1 MLRKLI
7 SAASVL
13 AVSII
18 GLSQANPAQA
28 WPDYTT
34 DVSTVS
40 NTDSAWGV
48 TTLGKTLNSDM
59 VYLYQGNDGDQLSNR
74 FLKTMTVGSNGNL
87 QGPFTVAADNTG
99 AYFLLPD
106 GRSSWIDA
114 NGTFNLVYGI
124 FKDNGLKTVLNWT
137 TSSDGRAWS
146 APQVIETLSI
156 PEASACAADP
166 YNNCGIRDFA
176 LAVNAAGTVALEY
189 VVGQSDASNKIIFR
203 TKTFGKP
210 WSAPTVTNST
220 TSSVVFLH
228 LVSTGK
234 GWLTSYLY
242 ANDSS
247 SRSLY
252 SAFSKDD
259 KGSSWTAPQLRVTGE
274 CVWPQRFVQIAP
286 QKFSMLFTEGCDRPN
301 KALKS
306 QSFDAT
312 NSRFGNTQVIH
323 ATSGDITWINATDY
337 VSGQSAIGFTDYI
350 NFDGVPA
357 SAKYVVYK
365 NGVASAVQSVNES
378 ASEGSVGVQAISSM
392 SMDLLGHLTIVWGS
406 NRTLSD
412 RTHVSSF
419 YRGNRSDTEI
429 NFQNGNMY
437 AYSGFSNDGDV
448 YLIQMKNNSVD
459 ARVRIRSDAPDLNS
473 SVKISGNA
481 KRNAALTA
489 KLPLVTPNAI
499 GQRWNF
505 TQQWYSCQYQVTE
518 VLAIA
523 TENCTQI
530 AGATAITYKVKPAD
544 KGKFLQVRVNVKS
557 DNAMQVQYSASTLA
571 VK

>member
-1 MLRKLI
+1 MIRKLVSTATVLLI
-7 SAASVL
+7 SIV
-13 AVSII
+13 
-18 GLSQANPAQA
+18 GLSLANPAQA

-34 DVSTVS
+34 DVSSVS
-40 NTDSAWGV
+40 NEDSVWSV
-48 TTLGKTLNSDM
+48 TTLGKSLNSDM
-59 VYLYQGNDGDQLSNR
+59 VFFYQGTDGNQSSNR
-74 FLKTMTVGSNGNL
+74 FLKTMTVSSNGNL
-87 QGPFTVAADNTG
+87 QGPFTVATDNTG
-99 AYFLLPD
+99 AYFMLPD

-124 FKDNGLKTVLNWT
+124 YKNNGLNTSLNWT
-137 TSSDGRAWS
+137 TSLDGKTWS
-146 APQVIETLSI
+146 APQVVESLVT
-156 PEASACAADP
+156 PEGSACAAEP
-166 YNNCGIRDFA
+166 HYNCGIRDFA
-176 LAVNAAGTVALEY
+176 LAVNAAGTAALEY
-189 VVGQSDASNKIIFR
+189 VVGQNDGSNKVIFR
-203 TKTFGKP
+203 SKNFGKP

-220 TSSVVFLH
+220 TSNVGLLR

-234 GWLTSYLY
+234 GWLTSYIYENGSNL
-242 ANDSS
+242 
-247 SRSLY
+247 RSLY

-274 CVWPQRFVQIAP
+274 CIWPQRLVQIAP
-286 QKFSMLFTEGCDRPN
+286 QKFAMPFTEGCDRPN
-301 KALKS
+301 KSLKS
-306 QSFDAT
+306 QNFDAT

-323 ATSGDITWINATDY
+323 STTGDITWVNATDY
-337 VSGQSAIGFTDYI
+337 VAGQSAIGFTDYI
-350 NFDGVPA
+350 NLDGVPG

-378 ASEGSVGVQAISSM
+378 ASEGSIGVQFISSM

-406 NRTLSD
+406 NRTLSN
-412 RTHVSSF
+412 RTYVSSF

-429 NFQNGNMY
+429 SFQNGNMY
-437 AYSGFSNDGDV
+437 TYSGFSNDGDV
-448 YLIQMKNNSVD
+448 YLIQMQNNSMA

-473 SVKISGNA
+473 SVKILGNA
-481 KRNAALTA
+481 KGNAALTA

-523 TENCTQI
+523 TENCTPI
-530 AGATAITYKVKPAD
+530 SGATAISYKVKPAD

-557 DNAMQVQYSASTLA
+557 DNAMQVQYSTSTLA